1 MMQQIS
7 IYLTSIIL
15 GIMLFFSF
23 VVAPVTFTALNE
35 ENARKFIRKI
45 FPYYYIVNLAIS
57 VLVLILFIILK
68 IFSLDFYLIL
78 SVTVLD
84 EENSRKFIRKIF
96 PYYYNVNLVISF
108 LVLIFFV
115 IQKTFS
121 LNFYL
126 ILTVAIL
133 FVLSNYILMPLI
145 NKYKDEN
152 QDKKFKYSHF
162 ISVVI
167 NFIQMILLVI
177 ILI

>member
-1 MMQQIS
+1 MLSQLS
-7 IYLTSIIL
+7 SYLTSIIL

-23 VVAPVTFTALNE
+23 VVAPITFTVLNE
-35 ENARKFIRKI
+35 E
-45 FPYYYIVNLAIS
+45 S
-57 VLVLILFIILK
+57 
-68 IFSLDFYLIL
+68 
-78 SVTVLD
+78 
-84 EENSRKFIRKIF
+84 SRKFIRKIF

-115 IQKTFS
+115 IQKNFS

-133 FVLSNYILMPLI
+133 FALSNYVLMPLI

-167 NFIQMILLVI
+167 NFIQMIFLVI